1 MRHRVNLL
9 DMWIDKV
16 DVAGAVAQID
26 AFVRNGRAQGRSY
39 QIVTVNVDFLR
50 LGSQNSAFRDLIN
63 TADLA
68 APDGK
73 PLLWGARMLKDPLP
87 ERVTGIELI
96 DECAALAVQND
107 YSIFLLGAREGVAA
121 QAAAVLKARY
131 PGVRIAGVYS
141 PPIGPF
147 SKEDDDQMV
156 RMVQEVQ
163 PDMLFVAFGAP
174 RQDLW
179 IRKHMHRLNVPV
191 CMGIGGSLDIIAGR
205 VKRAPLW
212 MREGGLE
219 WLYRFSQE
227 PARLWKRYFVDDLPV
242 FGRLMAQWLTGSPSA
257 RSVTA
262 LLEGYPSF
270 DGPLTPV
277 SVEVKEAKTE
287 DEGVHVA

>member
-9 DMWIDKV
+9 DMWIDKI
-16 DVAGAVAQID
+16 DVTGTVAQID
-26 AFVRNGRAQGRSY
+26 SFARNGRAQGRSY

-50 LGSQNSAFRDLIN
+50 LGSQNAAFRDLIN
-63 TADLA
+63 TSDLA
-68 APDGK
+68 VPDGK

-96 DECAALAVQND
+96 GECAALAVRKG

-121 QAAAVLKARY
+121 QAAAVLKEQH
-131 PGVRIAGVYS
+131 PGLRIAGIYS
-141 PPIGPF
+141 PPVGPF
-147 SKEDDDQMV
+147 SKEDEDQMV

-179 IRKHMHRLNVPV
+179 IRKHMQRLNVPL
-191 CMGIGGSLDIIAGR
+191 CMGVGGSLDMIAGR

-227 PARLWKRYFVDDLPV
+227 PTRLWKRYFVDDLPV
-242 FGRLMAQWLTGSPSA
+242 FGRLMAQWITGSPSA

-262 LLEGYPSF
+262 LLEGYPTF
-270 DGPLTPV
+270 DGPPAV
-277 SVEVKEAKTE
+277 ESVEVKE